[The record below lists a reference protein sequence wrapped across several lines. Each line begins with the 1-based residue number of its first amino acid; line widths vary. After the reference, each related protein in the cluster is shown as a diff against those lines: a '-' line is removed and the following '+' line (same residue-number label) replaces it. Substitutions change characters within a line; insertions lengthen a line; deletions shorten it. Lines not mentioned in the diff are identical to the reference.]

1 MEKESSNQSANTP
14 VEKGQSKRIVT
25 AVLVLLLLAASGAF
39 IYKFIESS
47 DLAKQNQLTQEQ
59 LDQAY
64 TDLDSMS
71 NELDTRILKIAQ
83 LGGEIDT
90 LLQIKMQLEEEK
102 KAFRKKAYKQIRDL
116 QGKVEGYKELLVA
129 QDVEIERLK
138 VLNDSLMSENTEL
151 KVEANTLNE
160 SIRDLNQS
168 KAKLEEKVAT
178 ASKLKVERVE
188 ILAVSSSGKERSS
201 PFKNRHIDHLSIQF
215 EILENRVAPIEG
227 KGILVKIT
235 GPDGNVI
242 FDVASG
248 SGTFMFE
255 GRESFYT
262 VKKDI
267 LFDRNS
273 QTLTFLYNKG
283 SDYNLGKYLLEIY
296 TDDYKMGKS
305 SFIVK

>member
-1 MEKESSNQSANTP
+1 MENKSSTSQPGNP
-14 VEKGQSKRIVT
+14 PEKTQNKKIVT
-25 AVLVLLLLAASGAF
+25 VILVMLLLAAGGAL

-47 DLAKQNQLTQEQ
+47 ELAEQNRLTQEQ
-59 LDQAY
+59 LDRAY
-64 TDLDSMS
+64 NDLDSMS

-102 KAFRKKAYKQIRDL
+102 KSFRKKVYKQINEL
-116 QGKVEGYKELLVA
+116 KSTVEGYKELLVA
-129 QDVEIERLK
+129 QDVEIARLK

-151 KVEANTLNE
+151 KVVANTLNE
-160 SIRDLNQS
+160 SIKGLNQS
-168 KAKLEEKVAT
+168 KAQLEEKVAT
-178 ASKLKVERVE
+178 ASKLKVERVQ
-188 ILAVSSSGKERSS
+188 ILAVSSSGKERPS
-201 PFKNRHIDHLSIQF
+201 PFKNRHIDHLNIQF

-227 KGILVKIT
+227 KGILLKIT

-242 FDVASG
+242 FDVAAG
-248 SGTFMFE
+248 SGTFMYD

-273 QTLTFLYNKG
+273 QQMTFLYNKG
-283 SDYNLGKYLLEIY
+283 SDYDLGKYILEIY
-296 TDDYKMGKS
+296 TDDYKMGS
-305 SFIVK
+305 TSFIVK